1 MASDSDQS
9 SQIMVNG
16 IPYEDRLMVDGP
28 STPLD
33 DDTVIPMS
41 QQSIPATEMP
51 NSPLHHTTASFRSDS
66 TDDLAVPAV
75 IPSSLTPPP
84 SSQVP
89 GVAAAAPFNVQ
100 AFNGSSQLTGI
111 VSPPETGLAAVK
123 REDGVP
129 GYMTPTQEQISEASP
144 ETLRRMLQSLVA
156 EHAQVKMQAAHHRMQ
171 NVLLTFQA
179 QEDANRAQVEHE
191 LTRREV
197 DVLQKAESARQARRE
212 ISTATETAQAR
223 YMKLEEMYKELVEEN
238 KALNQRLRGARKVL
252 EERAD
257 QITSLQEDREVM
269 LNRIRENREHF
280 HILCSPGGMFH
291 GALTPKVTQ
300 VQSPQQQ
307 RATPRQTP
315 RSAQK
320 EVHHRGRGHNLADLL
335 EALSQDNNS
344 APSTPITGHR
354 PRAAVG
360 PKHTRNVQSMSSL
373 PTTPVRF
380 RGDNGGLLP
389 SVDLVPQ
396 TEPPQRFPR
405 FLAHTP
411 TAPKSAEREQRRSR
425 ESTISADDN
434 EELARQA
441 LRSITTAAP
450 FAPRA
455 SVSSQR
461 SRGSQRV
468 QDGEEVEEEEIYE
481 SQASQAA
488 SEMLRWDPR
497 ESFEVAASV
506 QNSRDGTPAA
516 ADKSAKL
523 QAKLFGPLNKS
534 GGALAGGGKRKLGEL
549 ERTMDVYA
557 VGGVKSKKLRD
568 GRVGL
573 GIQYSQES
581 A

>member
-1 MASDSDQS
+1 MASDSGQS

-28 STPLD
+28 TTPLD

-41 QQSIPATEMP
+41 QQSLPATEMS
-51 NSPLHHTTASFRSDS
+51 NSPLNHTASFRSDS
-66 TDDLAVPAV
+66 NDDLAIPNV

-89 GVAAAAPFNVQ
+89 GVAVAVAASTQ
-100 AFNGSSQLTGI
+100 GFNGSQRSGI
-111 VSPPETGLAAVK
+111 VSPPETGLTAVK

-129 GYMTPTQEQISEASP
+129 GYMTPTQQQISEAPP

-179 QEDANRAQVEHE
+179 QEDANRAHVEHE

-197 DVLQKAESARQARRE
+197 DVLQKAESARQARRD

-223 YMKLEEMYKELVEEN
+223 YMKLETMYKEAVEEN
-238 KALNQRLRGARKVL
+238 RLLNQRLRGARKVL
-252 EERAD
+252 EERAEE
-257 QITSLQEDREVM
+257 IATLQEDREVL

-291 GALTPKVTQ
+291 GALTPKVSQ
-300 VQSPQQQ
+300 AQSPQQH

-315 RSAQK
+315 RSVQK
-320 EVHHRGRGHNLADLL
+320 ETQHRGHGHNLADLL

-354 PRAAVG
+354 PRTAVG

-411 TAPKSAEREQRRSR
+411 TAPRSVERRRSR
-425 ESTISADDN
+425 ESTISAEDN

-441 LRSITTAAP
+441 LKSITTVAS
-450 FAPRA
+450 FAPRT
-455 SVSSQR
+455 SISSQR
-461 SRGSQRV
+461 SRGRM
-468 QDGEEVEEEEIYE
+468 QDGEEVEEAEIFE

-488 SEMLRWDPR
+488 SEMLRRDPR

-506 QNSRDGTPAA
+506 GNSRDGTPAA

-534 GGALAGGGKRKLGEL
+534 GGALAGGAKRKFS
-549 ERTMDVYA
+549 DAA
-557 VGGVKSKKLRD
+557 VDGCAAAGVKSKKLRD

-573 GIQYSQES
+573 GIQYSQQE

>member
-1 MASDSDQS
+1 MVSDSDQS
-9 SQIMVNG
+9 SHIMVNG
-16 IPYEDRLMVDGP
+16 IPYEDRLMIDGP
-28 STPLD
+28 TTPLD
-33 DDTVIPMS
+33 DDTVIPLS

-51 NSPLHHTTASFRSDS
+51 DSPLDHTASFRSDS
-66 TDDLAVPAV
+66 NDDLAVPTV

-89 GVAAAAPFNVQ
+89 GLVAPVTA
-100 AFNGSSQLTGI
+100 NGQGFTASQHSGI
-111 VSPPETGLAAVK
+111 VSPPETGLAEVK

-129 GYMTPTQEQISEASP
+129 GYMTPTQQQISEASP

-223 YMKLEEMYKELVEEN
+223 YMKLESLYKDVVEEN
-238 KALNQRLRGARKVL
+238 KMLNQRLRGARKVL
-252 EERAD
+252 EERANE
-257 QITSLQEDREVM
+257 IATLQEDREIL

-291 GALTPKVTQ
+291 GALTPKVAQ
-300 VQSPQQQ
+300 AQSPQQH

-320 EVHHRGRGHNLADLL
+320 EPQHRGHGHNLADLL

-354 PRAAVG
+354 PRAAIG

-380 RGDNGGLLP
+380 RSDNGGLLP

-405 FLAHTP
+405 FLAQTP
-411 TAPKSAEREQRRSR
+411 TAPRSAERRRSR

-441 LRSITTAAP
+441 LKSITTGTS

-455 SVSSQR
+455 SVSAQR
-461 SRGSQRV
+461 SRGSQR
-468 QDGEEVEEEEIYE
+468 DEVEEEQIYE

-488 SEMLRWDPR
+488 SEMLRRDPR
-497 ESFEVAASV
+497 ESFEVAASAG
-506 QNSRDGTPAA
+506 NSRDGTPAA
-516 ADKSAKL
+516 ADKSARL
-523 QAKLFGPLNKS
+523 QAKLFGPLNKR
-534 GGALAGGGKRKLGEL
+534 GGALSGSGKRKFSEG
-549 ERTMDVYA
+549 MVDGYA
-557 VGGVKSKKLRD
+557 AAAVVKSKKMRD

-573 GIQYSQES
+573 GIQYSQQE